1 MFILCKYLYLSF
13 LFFFF
18 RSYWSQYEIFGNQQH
33 FLLQFKQ
40 SWSGWR
46 RRRGICPAQ
55 PTRGHGGSAIDCR
68 LPWVCG
74 LPAPLCWRAR
84 EPHTA
89 AELRT
94 AHRLVLPVSL
104 SLTHLHKNAHYDRK
118 DTCSYVYFCTYT
130 PKAHRRSLTSLGGSE
145 MGGIRRSFIWSGC
158 TGYKIENIY
167 QP

>member
-1 MFILCKYLYLSF
+1 MSSFI
-13 LFFFF
+13 F
-18 RSYWSQYEIFGNQQH
+18 RSHWSQYEIFGNQQH

-46 RRRGICPAQ
+46 GRRGVRPAQ
-55 PTRGHGGSAIDCR
+55 STRGHGCSATDCG
-68 LPWVCG
+68 LPRVCG

-104 SLTHLHKNAHYDRK
+104 SLTRIHKNAHYDRK
-118 DTCSYVYFCTYT
+118 DTCSYVHLHAYT
-130 PKAHRRSLTSLGGSE
+130 PKAHRRSLTSLGG
-145 MGGIRRSFIWSGC
+145 IRRSYIWSVR

-167 QP
+167 QHSPYITQISI